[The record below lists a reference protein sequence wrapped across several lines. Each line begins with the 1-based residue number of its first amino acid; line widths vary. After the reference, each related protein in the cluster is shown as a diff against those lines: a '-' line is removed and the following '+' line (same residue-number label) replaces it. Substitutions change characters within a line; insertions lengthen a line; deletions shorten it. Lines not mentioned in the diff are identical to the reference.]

1 MNLFLKFFTALFAT
15 FTNIFS
21 ASKGWQR
28 KVTRHNEGA
37 YRELREKLHPYAQRF
52 LLPVCKRDKNGVLI
66 KDKTNKKYDQFIKDQ
81 REKKLIKDGCSWYTL
96 GTQRYLCRNEKNAL
110 RKHLNYTNNLLLA

>member
-1 MNLFLKFFTALFAT
+1 MNLFTKFFASFFAI
-15 FTNIFS
+15 FAGLFS
-21 ASKGWQR
+21 AKGYQR
-28 KVTRHNEGA
+28 KVNQHNQEA
-37 YRELREKLHPYAQRF
+37 YQAMRNKLQPLAKRF

-81 REKKLIKDGCSWYTL
+81 REKKLIKDGCSWYDV

-110 RKHLNYTNNLLLA
+110 RKHLNYANNLLLT